1 MEADSF
7 DDLELFA
14 RIMQI
19 AKTHNITMKQ
29 AMIFYQKQLETK
41 IAEIQENIANYKE
54 PPPSELKMKL
64 GEEKYN
70 MLIENFI
77 KNYPT
82 SEELSQAYY
91 QAKTSGELK
100 QARLKIGGKF
110 YFNNA
115 DFIGTKILSIGTLVE
130 ANIYNDSLYQ
140 VWISPTEC
148 ELVFSDELEFI

>member
-1 MEADSF
+1 MEANSF

-14 RIMQI
+14 HVMQI
-19 AKTHNITMKQ
+19 AKTHDITMKQ
-29 AMIFYQKQLETK
+29 AIIFYQKQLEIE

-54 PPPSELKMKL
+54 AAPSELKMKL

-91 QAKTSGELK
+91 QAKARGELK
-100 QARLKIGGKF
+100 QARLRIGGKF